1 MSITLECNLLVNA
14 DSVLG
19 LCAQL
24 EEVCKNVPFE
34 AKLHHAILKPPPQTT
49 EESQYRCTVCSRPL
63 KSILGT
69 KAHMQT
75 GASRRFTLLVALAF
89 DLRAC
94 YLGASGEA

>member
-1 MSITLECNLLVNA
+1 MIFGYER
-14 DSVLG
+14 VLQSKLSDLMNCG
-19 LCAQL
+19 VDCDALMQIALCCCAQL

-63 KSILGT
+63 KSILGM

-75 GASRRFTLLVALAF
+75 GALYRLLILI
-89 DLRAC
+89 
-94 YLGASGEA
+94 

>member
-1 MSITLECNLLVNA
+1 M
-14 DSVLG
+14 
-19 LCAQL
+19 CAQL

-34 AKLHHAILKPPPQTT
+34 AKLHHAILKPPPQTS

-75 GASRRFTLLVALAF
+75 GAALYTCSSGFLNSICNVLPRRQ
-89 DLRAC
+89 R
-94 YLGASGEA
+94 